1 MLNKMYS
8 KLLKEGFSRKTLSTL
23 SEKQISVLFKKI
35 ISEQGGAAEK
45 SGQLNPEIEKV
56 KKGLSDIQNQV
67 SGLVGEDD
75 NDEEMDDSSQ
85 LVQTQ
90 KSNDG
95 SDPDQR
101 VSSLDKGP
109 SDYGND
115 PAADAVMDKNDADG
129 MSIESEIKE
138 KAVSKQQQKFMGLV
152 KSYKEGDTK
161 PSEVSDKVKK
171 ASKSMTKIEIDKF
184 AGTKHKGL
192 PTKVK
197 EMSYGDKVRQIEE
210 SLLSLVNK
218 YTAETMTKKDL
229 LGLLESP
236 GTKEAPTKDPKTVP
250 DKPERKTPYQ
260 PKHQP
265 KPKARLPKG
274 LSFDELNIT
283 FKDEKKD

>member
-35 ISEQGGAAEK
+35 ISEQGSAAEK
-45 SGQLNPEIEKV
+45 LGQLNPEIEKV

-75 NDEEMDDSSQ
+75 NEEEMGDDNQ
-85 LVQTQ
+85 LTQTQ

-95 SDPDQR
+95 LDPDQR

-115 PAADAVMDKNDADG
+115 PEADKVMDKNDADG

-138 KAVSKQQQKFMGLV
+138 RAVSKQQQKFMGLV

-171 ASKSMTKIEIDKF
+171 AAKSMTKKEIDKF

-192 PTKVK
+192 PTKV
-197 EMSYGDKVRQIEE
+197 EEESYEDKVRQIEE
-210 SLLSLVNK
+210 SLLSLVKK

-250 DKPERKTPYQ
+250 GKPERKTPYQ

-265 KPKARLPKG
+265 KPKARLPKE

>member
-45 SGQLNPEIEKV
+45 LGKLNPEIEKV
-56 KKGLSDIQNQV
+56 QKGLSDIQNQV
-67 SGLVGEDD
+67 SILVGEDD
-75 NDEEMDDSSQ
+75 NEEEMDDDNQ
-85 LVQTQ
+85 LTQTQ

-95 SDPDQR
+95 LDPDQR

-115 PAADAVMDKNDADG
+115 PEADKVMDKNDADG

-138 KAVSKQQQKFMGLV
+138 RAVSKQQQKFMGLV

-171 ASKSMTKIEIDKF
+171 ASKSMTKTEIDKF

-210 SLLSLVNK
+210 SLLSLVSK

-236 GTKEAPTKDPKTVP
+236 GTKEAPTKDPKTIP
-250 DKPERKTPYQ
+250 DKPDRKTPYQ

>member
-1 MLNKMYS
+1 MLNKMYA
-8 KLLKEGFSRKTLSTL
+8 KLLKEGFSRKTLSKL
-23 SEKQISVLFKKI
+23 SEKQISVLLKKI
-35 ISEQGGAAEK
+35 ISEQGVAQK
-45 SGQLNPEIEKV
+45 LGQLTPEIENV
-56 KKGLSDIQNQV
+56 KKELSAIQNMV
-67 SGLVGEDD
+67 SDLVGEDD
-75 NDEEMDDSSQ
+75 NEEEMDDDNQ
-85 LVQTQ
+85 LTQTQ

-95 SDPDQR
+95 LDPDQR

-109 SDYGND
+109 SDYGNNPED
-115 PAADAVMDKNDADG
+115 DQVMDKNDADG

-138 KAVSKQQQKFMGLV
+138 RAFSKQQ
-152 KSYKEGDTK
+152 
-161 PSEVSDKVKK
+161 
-171 ASKSMTKIEIDKF
+171 KF
-184 AGTKHKGL
+184 AGTKQKA
-192 PTKVK
+192 PAKDK

-210 SLLSLVNK
+210 SLLSLVKK

-250 DKPERKTPYQ
+250 GKPDRKTPYQ

-265 KPKARLPKG
+265 KPKARLPKE

>member
-35 ISEQGGAAEK
+35 ISEQGGVAQNLRK
-45 SGQLNPEIEKV
+45 LGPEIETV

-75 NDEEMDDSSQ
+75 NEEEMDDGNQ
-85 LVQTQ
+85 LTQTQ

-95 SDPDQR
+95 LDPDQR

-115 PAADAVMDKNDADG
+115 PEADKVMDKNDADG

-138 KAVSKQQQKFMGLV
+138 RAVSKQQQKFMGLV
-152 KSYKEGDTK
+152 KSYKEGD
-161 PSEVSDKVKK
+161 
-171 ASKSMTKIEIDKF
+171 
-184 AGTKHKGL
+184 TKHKGL

-210 SLLSLVNK
+210 SLLSLVSK

-236 GTKEAPTKDPKTVP
+236 GTKEAPTKDPKTIP
-250 DKPERKTPYQ
+250 DKPDRKTPYQ